1 VNVGGSTST
10 LKTHESP
17 TYIFM
22 VAQQLA
28 AQVEGWEGWVNLH
41 VPRVLEAHWLCVV
54 TTQNPE
60 A

>member
-1 VNVGGSTST
+1 
-10 LKTHESP
+10 
-17 TYIFM
+17 M

-28 AQVEGWEGWVNLH
+28 AQVEGWVINLH
-41 VPRVLEAHWLCVV
+41 VPRVLDAHCLCLV